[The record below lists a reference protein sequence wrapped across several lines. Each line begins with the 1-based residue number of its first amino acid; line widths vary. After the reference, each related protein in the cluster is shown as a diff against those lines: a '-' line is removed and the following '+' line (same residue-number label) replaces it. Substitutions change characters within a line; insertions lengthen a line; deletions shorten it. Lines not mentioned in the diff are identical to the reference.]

1 MTAVVSV
8 INYKGGVGKTT
19 LSANV
24 AAELASQGRKI
35 LLIDFD
41 PQLSLT
47 FSFYSPQ
54 EWNTELREKTL
65 KTWFDAFDRTGVGAD
80 LSKLI
85 STPPKANK
93 LLADKG
99 GQLDLIPSHFDL
111 IQTDVRLAAL
121 LLKGNGVKQL
131 AQRYV
136 EIHRRLTVALQQ
148 DSFADYDLI
157 LIDCPPNYSLP
168 TRIAMAASTHY
179 VVPARADYLSTIGL
193 RFLANSYGKL
203 IENHNLHV
211 QASSND
217 AVGAINPRAL
227 GVIFTMVQY
236 TRERLFA
243 AQQAAI
249 TTIRQE
255 FEVFDSM
262 MRYNNALYGDAGE
275 LGIPVALM
283 ARIHPDVSADLAQI
297 ANELMKRIKDSG
309 GS

>member
-24 AAELASQGRKI
+24 AAELASQGRKV

-54 EWNTELREKTL
+54 EWDTELREKSL
-65 KTWFDAFDRTGVGAD
+65 KAWFDTLDGAGTGAD
-80 LSKLI
+80 LSEVI
-85 STPPKANK
+85 CTPPKANQ
-93 LLADKG
+93 LLASKDG
-99 GQLDLIPSHFDL
+99 RLDLIPSHFDL

-121 LLKGNGVKQL
+121 LLRGNGVRQL

-136 EIHRRLTVALQQ
+136 EIHQRLTVALQH
-148 DSFADYDLI
+148 DRFTHYDLI

-193 RFLANSYGKL
+193 RFLANSYGRL

-217 AVGAINPRAL
+217 PAAAINPRAL

-243 AQQAAI
+243 AQQTAI

-255 FEVFDSM
+255 FEVFNSM

-275 LGIPVALM
+275 HGIPVALM
-283 ARIHPDVSADLAQI
+283 ARVHPDVSSDITQI

-309 GS
+309 GA